1 MTKCVEDKT
10 GGGDVSRG
18 FFKCSPKKKRPCSRE
33 GGRRS
38 QNRPQEATGFPG
50 FGPNGEVVVIR
61 SEPGLLAWGGFFL
74 HCGSSRTLDRSRF
87 PKAGSRPAGLD
98 GSGPP
103 RARFARAGPG
113 GYPPTRVCPRLK
125 WPRCFFFPST
135 NCGAFLCARRFGSGA
150 KWPVPARGSPHGT
163 PPWPL
168 SVSYLRSSLVSPH
181 NKASLSLASLREP
194 IDCARTAL
202 RTWKGPACE
211 PLAANAIPGNP
222 ENIARATGILVLKFL
237 TSPVWGR
244 GRRRPAQ

>member
-18 FFKCSPKKKRPCSRE
+18 FFKCSPKKKKALFP
-33 GGRRS
+33 GRGAEIPKSAARS
-38 QNRPQEATGFPG
+38 DRLPGIRPQWGSCRDPVRAGAFGVGRVFPPLGVKPHPGPEPIPKSGFAA
-50 FGPNGEVVVIR
+50 R
-61 SEPGLLAWGGFFL
+61 
-74 HCGSSRTLDRSRF
+74 
-87 PKAGSRPAGLD
+87 GSRRERTPSRAI
-98 GSGPP
+98 
-103 RARFARAGPG
+103 RARRPG
-113 GYPPTRVCPRLK
+113 RLPPHTSL
-125 WPRCFFFPST
+125 PSPKMASVFLLSLHKLW
-135 NCGAFLCARRFGSGA
+135 CFLCGRRFGSGA

-194 IDCARTAL
+194 IDCARMAL

-211 PLAANAIPGNP
+211 PLDANAIPGNP